1 MMAFNRLAISV
12 YKKKKNMGGK
22 KEKKP
27 LILELMPYEKSKG
40 EV

>member
-1 MMAFNRLAISV
+1 MAFNRLAISV
-12 YKKKKNMGGK
+12 YKKKHGRKK